1 MTNVALR
8 KDVSAMAAS
17 IADHNEAIN
26 KLKSLPDQVNL
37 ILEMLSNSQ
46 RQSDEMIVETNEMLT
61 DQSDPISALLG
72 KSSEGMT
79 LIKQARLFNSCTL
92 HYKISPL

>member
-1 MTNVALR
+1 
-8 KDVSAMAAS
+8 MAAS

-37 ILEMLSNSQ
+37 ILEMLSNGQ
-46 RQSDEMIVETNEMLT
+46 RQSDEMIVDTNEINVET
-61 DQSDPISALLG
+61 SDPISELLG

-79 LIKQARLFNSCTL
+79 
-92 HYKISPL
+92 